1 MASQLSMEIRGLD
14 EFMRRLASLST
25 VTRDETIGT
34 ALLAGAL
41 VLKGYA
47 KAAIANPPKSG
58 KIYKHGKVAHQAS
71 APGEAPAT
79 DIGQLYDSF
88 STKRDGAEAR
98 VDVHSE
104 YAEALEFGSSKMAAR
119 PYLRPAMDEHKDAI
133 VEAVASNFE
142 AAIQRAMR

>member
-1 MASQLSMEIRGLD
+1 MEIRGLD
-14 EFMRRLASLST
+14 QFMRRRDGLSR

-34 ALLAGAL
+34 ALLAGAM
-41 VLKGYA
+41 VLEGYA
-47 KAAIANPPKSG
+47 KAAIANPPKTG
-58 KIYKHGKVAHQAS
+58 KVYMHGKVAHQAS

-79 DIGQLYDSF
+79 DTGFLANSIQS
-88 STKRDGAEAR
+88 KRDGAEAR

-104 YAEALEFGSSKMAAR
+104 YAAPLEFGSSKMAAR

>member
-1 MASQLSMEIRGLD
+1 MASQLTMEIRGLD
-14 EFMRRLASLST
+14 EFMRRLDGLSA

-41 VLKGYA
+41 VLEGYA
-47 KAAIANPPKSG
+47 KVAIANPPKTG

-79 DIGQLYDSF
+79 DTGFLVNTIQS
-88 STKRDGAEAR
+88 KRDGAEAR
-98 VDVHSE
+98 VDVYSD
-104 YAEALEFGSSKMAAR
+104 YAAALEFGSSKMAAR

-133 VEAVASNFE
+133 IEAVASNFE

>member
-47 KAAIANPPKSG
+47 RAAIANPPKSG

>member
-1 MASQLSMEIRGLD
+1 MASQLTMEIRGLD
-14 EFMRRLASLST
+14 EFMRRLDGLSA

-41 VLKGYA
+41 VLEGYA

-58 KIYKHGKVAHQAS
+58 KIYMHGKVAHQAS

-133 VEAVASNFE
+133 IEAVASNFE

>member
-1 MASQLSMEIRGLD
+1 MASQLTMEIRGLD

-41 VLKGYA
+41 VLEGYA

-58 KIYKHGKVAHQAS
+58 KIYMHGKVAHQAS

-133 VEAVASNFE
+133 IEAVASNFE